1 MIDYLTQ
8 NSLLLLEKTSDHLFI
23 SFISLLLGT
32 MIAVPAGILLIKFSK
47 LSQVV
52 ISLCTVLQTVPSLA
66 LLAIMVPLFG
76 VGKVPAIIALLIYSL
91 LPILRNTYLGM
102 NDVDK
107 NIIDASKGMGM
118 TSIQIIIHIQFPLAF
133 PVIMSGIRLSAV
145 YMVAWAT
152 LASYIGAG
160 GLGDFI
166 FMGLN
171 NFNYY
176 AIIAGT
182 VPVTLMALLFDKAL
196 SLVESHFSPKTYSN
210 SDRIIRKE
218 NVNVR

>member
-1 MIDYLTQ
+1 MIDYLIK
-8 NSLLLLEKTSDHLFI
+8 NRSLLELKIGEHFLI
-23 SFISLLLGT
+23 SIVALMIGT
-32 MIAVPAGILLIKFSK
+32 IIAVPIGILITKSPK

-52 ISLCTVLQTVPSLA
+52 ISFCSVLQTIPSLA

-76 VGKVPAIIALLIYSL
+76 VGKLPAIIALVIYSL

-102 NDVDK
+102 NSVDK
-107 NIIDASKGMGM
+107 DLIDASKGMGM
-118 TSIQIIIHIQFPLAF
+118 TWIQIVAHVKVPLAL

-171 NFNYY
+171 NFNFY

-182 VPVTLMALLFDKAL
+182 VPVTLMALLFDGLL
-196 SLVESHFSPKTYSN
+196 SIVERKLTPKISRDISHQSG
-210 SDRIIRKE
+210 KE
-218 NVNVR
+218 SANV

>member
-1 MIDYLTQ
+1 MIDYLIQ
-8 NSLLLLEKTSDHLFI
+8 NRSLLELKIGEHFLI
-23 SFISLLLGT
+23 SIVALMLGT
-32 MIAVPAGILLIKFSK
+32 IIAVPVGILITKSPK

-52 ISLCTVLQTVPSLA
+52 ISFCSVLQTIPSLA

-76 VGKVPAIIALLIYSL
+76 VGKLPAIIALVIYSL

-102 NDVDK
+102 NSVDK

-118 TSIQIIIHIQFPLAF
+118 TWMQIVVHVKVPLAL

-171 NFNYY
+171 NFNFY

-182 VPVTLMALLFDKAL
+182 VPVTIMALLFDGLL
-196 SLVESHFSPKTYSN
+196 SIVERKLTPKISRDISHQSG
-210 SDRIIRKE
+210 KE
-218 NVNVR
+218 SANA

>member
-1 MIDYLTQ
+1 MIDYLIK
-8 NSLLLLEKTSDHLFI
+8 NRSLLELKIGEHFLI
-23 SFISLLLGT
+23 SIVALMIGT
-32 MIAVPAGILLIKFSK
+32 IIAVPIGILITKSPK
-47 LSQVV
+47 LSQIV
-52 ISLCTVLQTVPSLA
+52 ISFCSILQTIPSLA

-76 VGKVPAIIALLIYSL
+76 VGKLPAIIALVIYSL

-102 NDVDK
+102 NSVDK

-118 TSIQIIIHIQFPLAF
+118 TWIQVVVHVKVPLAF
-133 PVIMSGIRLSAV
+133 PVIMSGVRLSAI

-171 NFNYY
+171 NFNFY

-182 VPVTLMALLFDKAL
+182 VPVTLMALLFDGVL
-196 SLVESHFSPKTYSN
+196 SIVERKLTPKISADTKHES
-210 SDRIIRKE
+210 RKE
-218 NVNVR
+218 SANV

>member
-1 MIDYLTQ
+1 MIDYLIL
-8 NSLLLLEKTSDHLFI
+8 NRSLLELKIGEHFLI
-23 SFISLLLGT
+23 SIVALMIGT
-32 MIAVPAGILLIKFSK
+32 LIAVPTGILITKSPK

-52 ISLCTVLQTVPSLA
+52 ISFCSVLQTIPSLA

-76 VGKVPAIIALLIYSL
+76 VGKLPAIIALVIYSL

-102 NDVDK
+102 NSVDK
-107 NIIDASKGMGM
+107 DLIDASKGMGM
-118 TSIQIIIHIQFPLAF
+118 TWIQIVAHVKVPLAL

-171 NFNYY
+171 NFNFY

-182 VPVTLMALLFDKAL
+182 VPVTIMALLFDGLL
-196 SLVESHFSPKTYSN
+196 SIVERKLTPKISRDISHQSG
-210 SDRIIRKE
+210 KE
-218 NVNVR
+218 SANV

>member
-1 MIDYLTQ
+1 MINYLMQ
-8 NSLLLLEKTSDHLFI
+8 NSELLVQKIVEHFFLSVCALMI
-23 SFISLLLGT
+23 GT
-32 MIAVPAGILLIKFSK
+32 AIAVPIGILLTKVPK
-47 LSQVV
+47 ASQVV
-52 ISLCTVLQTVPSLA
+52 ISFCSVLQTIPSLA

-76 VGKVPAIIALLIYSL
+76 VGKFPATIALVIYSL

-102 NDVDK
+102 TSVDT

-118 TSIQIIIHIQFPLAF
+118 TWIQIILNVQVQLAF
-133 PVIMSGIRLSAV
+133 PVIMAGVRLSAV

-171 NFNYY
+171 NFNFY

-182 VPVTLMALLFDKAL
+182 VPVTLMALLFDGLL
-196 SLVESHFSPKTYSN
+196 SLIETKLTPRTSRSTTY
-210 SDRIIRKE
+210 RERKE
-218 NVNVR
+218 ACIHE

>member
-1 MIDYLTQ
+1 MIDYLIL
-8 NSLLLLEKTSDHLFI
+8 NRSLLELKIGEHFLI
-23 SFISLLLGT
+23 SIVALMIGT
-32 MIAVPAGILLIKFSK
+32 LIAVPTGILITKSPK

-52 ISLCTVLQTVPSLA
+52 ISFCSVLQTIPSLA

-76 VGKVPAIIALLIYSL
+76 VGKLPAIIALVIYSL

-102 NDVDK
+102 NSVDK
-107 NIIDASKGMGM
+107 DLIDASKGMGM
-118 TSIQIIIHIQFPLAF
+118 TWIQIVAHVKVPLAL

-171 NFNYY
+171 NFNFY
-176 AIIAGT
+176 AIVAGT
-182 VPVTLMALLFDKAL
+182 VPVTLMALLFDGLL
-196 SLVESHFSPKTYSN
+196 SIVESKLTPKISRDI
-210 SDRIIRKE
+210 SHESGKE
-218 NVNVR
+218 SANV

>member
-1 MIDYLTQ
+1 MIDYLIL
-8 NSLLLLEKTSDHLFI
+8 NKSLLELKIGEHFLI
-23 SFISLLLGT
+23 SIVALMIGT
-32 MIAVPAGILLIKFSK
+32 VIAVPIGILITKSPK

-52 ISLCTVLQTVPSLA
+52 ISFCSVLQTIPSLA

-76 VGKVPAIIALLIYSL
+76 VGKLPAIIALVIYSL

-102 NDVDK
+102 NSVDK
-107 NIIDASKGMGM
+107 DLIDASKGMGM
-118 TSIQIIIHIQFPLAF
+118 TWIQIVAHVKVPLAL

-171 NFNYY
+171 NFNFY

-182 VPVTLMALLFDKAL
+182 VPVTLMALLFDGLL
-196 SLVESHFSPKTYSN
+196 SIVERKLTPKISRDISHQSG
-210 SDRIIRKE
+210 KE
-218 NVNVR
+218 SANV

>member
-1 MIDYLTQ
+1 MIDYLIQ
-8 NSLLLLEKTSDHLFI
+8 NRSLLELKIGEHFLI
-23 SFISLLLGT
+23 SIIALMIGT
-32 MIAVPAGILLIKFSK
+32 IIAVPIGILITKSPK

-52 ISLCTVLQTVPSLA
+52 ISFCSVLQTIPSLA

-76 VGKVPAIIALLIYSL
+76 VGKLPAIIALVIYSL

-102 NDVDK
+102 NSVDK

-118 TSIQIIIHIQFPLAF
+118 TWMQIVAHVKVPLAF

-171 NFNYY
+171 NFNFY

-182 VPVTLMALLFDKAL
+182 VPVTLMALLFDGLL
-196 SLVESHFSPKTYSN
+196 SIVERKLTPKTSADTAHH
-210 SDRIIRKE
+210 SGKE
-218 NVNVR
+218 PANV

>member
-1 MIDYLTQ
+1 MIDYLIL
-8 NSLLLLEKTSDHLFI
+8 NRSLLELKIGEHFLI
-23 SFISLLLGT
+23 SIVALMIGT
-32 MIAVPAGILLIKFSK
+32 VIAVPIGILITKSPK

-52 ISLCTVLQTVPSLA
+52 ISFCSVLQTIPSLA

-76 VGKVPAIIALLIYSL
+76 VGKLPAIIALVIYSL

-102 NDVDK
+102 NSVDK
-107 NIIDASKGMGM
+107 DLIDASKGMGM
-118 TSIQIIIHIQFPLAF
+118 TWIQIVAHVKVPLAL

-171 NFNYY
+171 NFNFY

-182 VPVTLMALLFDKAL
+182 VPVTLMALLFDGLL
-196 SLVESHFSPKTYSN
+196 SIVERKLTPKISRDISHQSG
-210 SDRIIRKE
+210 KE
-218 NVNVR
+218 SANV

>member
-1 MIDYLTQ
+1 MIDYLIL
-8 NSLLLLEKTSDHLFI
+8 NRSLLELKIGEHFLI
-23 SFISLLLGT
+23 SIVALMIGT
-32 MIAVPAGILLIKFSK
+32 LIAVPTGILITKSPK

-52 ISLCTVLQTVPSLA
+52 ISFCSVLQTIPSLA

-76 VGKVPAIIALLIYSL
+76 VGKLPAIIALVIYSL

-102 NDVDK
+102 NSVDK
-107 NIIDASKGMGM
+107 DLIDASKGMGM
-118 TSIQIIIHIQFPLAF
+118 TWIQIVAHVKVPLAL

-171 NFNYY
+171 NFNFY
-176 AIIAGT
+176 AIVAGT
-182 VPVTLMALLFDKAL
+182 VPVTLMALLFDGLL
-196 SLVESHFSPKTYSN
+196 SIVERKLTPKISRDISHQSG
-210 SDRIIRKE
+210 KE
-218 NVNVR
+218 SANV

>member
-1 MIDYLTQ
+1 MIDYLIK
-8 NSLLLLEKTSDHLFI
+8 NRSLLELKIGEHFLI
-23 SFISLLLGT
+23 SIVALMIGT
-32 MIAVPAGILLIKFSK
+32 IIAVPIGILITKSPK

-52 ISLCTVLQTVPSLA
+52 ISFCSVLQTIPSLA

-76 VGKVPAIIALLIYSL
+76 VGKLPAIIALVIYSL

-102 NDVDK
+102 NSVDK
-107 NIIDASKGMGM
+107 DLIDASKGMGM
-118 TSIQIIIHIQFPLAF
+118 TWIQIVAHVKVPLAL

-171 NFNYY
+171 NFNFY

-182 VPVTLMALLFDKAL
+182 VPVTIMALLFDGLL
-196 SLVESHFSPKTYSN
+196 SILERKLTPKISRDITHQSGKESA
-210 SDRIIRKE
+210 
-218 NVNVR
+218 NV

>member
-1 MIDYLTQ
+1 MIDYLIE
-8 NSLLLLEKTSDHLFI
+8 NRSLLGLKIGEHFLI
-23 SFISLLLGT
+23 SIVALMIGT
-32 MIAVPAGILLIKFSK
+32 VIAVPTGILITKSPK

-52 ISLCTVLQTVPSLA
+52 ISFCSVLQTIPSLA

-76 VGKVPAIIALLIYSL
+76 VGKLPAIIALAIYSL

-102 NDVDK
+102 NSVDK

-118 TSIQIIIHIQFPLAF
+118 KWIQIVAHVKVPLAL

-171 NFNYY
+171 NFNFY

-182 VPVTLMALLFDKAL
+182 VPVTLMALLFDGLL
-196 SLVESHFSPKTYSN
+196 SIVERKLTPKISRDISHQSG
-210 SDRIIRKE
+210 KE
-218 NVNVR
+218 SANV